1 MSLPTLDE
9 AAIAA
14 RAVAD
19 QILFPAA
26 AQVDQSVLVP
36 RSHLAALGDAGLHG
50 LYGPVDVG
58 LGADQVSAR
67 PVMEAVSGGCGA
79 TSFVWQQH
87 HGAVR
92 RFAAGDGPARER
104 WLAPACSGEVMA
116 GIGFAYLR
124 RPGPPLVRA
133 TPVGDGW
140 RLDGRA
146 PWITGWGLID
156 ILVVM
161 ARTDDDR
168 VVTVVFDRLD
178 RPELRAEGP
187 QRLSVLG
194 ATGTVAVN
202 FEGAVAS
209 VEDVVR
215 VEEGASWAARDALGA
230 AFPGP
235 APLGIA
241 ERAIRLLGE
250 SSSGGAAGAAIT
262 LSDELETTR
271 ARTDAAGRRLYA
283 AAASSTDVAGAIAG
297 GVAER
302 DRGLA
307 LARRATDALVAASGG
322 GAMSL
327 AHPAQRLSREATFY
341 LVQAQSA
348 DLRAATLAR
357 LTSV

>member
-1 MSLPTLDE
+1 MTTGGLD
-9 AAIAA
+9 AAIETA
-14 RAVAD
+14 RRVAD
-19 QILFPAA
+19 DVLFPSAA
-26 AQVDQSVLVP
+26 EVDQSALVP
-36 RSHLAALGDAGLHG
+36 RSHLRALGEAGLHG
-50 LYGPVDVG
+50 LYGPLGVG

-67 PVMEAVSGGCGA
+67 PVMEAISGACGA

-92 RFAAGDGPARER
+92 RLAAGDGPACER
-104 WLAPACSGEVMA
+104 WLAPCCAGEVLA

-124 RPGPPLVRA
+124 RPGPALVRA

-140 RLDGRA
+140 RFDGRA

-156 ILVVM
+156 ILVIM
-161 ARTDDDR
+161 GRTDDAR

-202 FEGAVAS
+202 LEGAVAS
-209 VEDVVR
+209 AGDVVR
-215 VEEGASWAARDALGA
+215 VEDVTTWAARDAVGA

-241 ERAIRLLGE
+241 DRAIRLLGE
-250 SSSGGAAGAAIT
+250 RPGDDPAAAAVA
-262 LSDELETTR
+262 LSAELEA
-271 ARTDAAGRRLYA
+271 ARLTSDAAGRRLYA
-283 AAASSTDVAGAIAG
+283 IATNGNDLADAIG
-297 GVAER
+297 EGVAER
-302 DRGLA
+302 DRGSS

-322 GAMSL
+322 GAMGL

-348 DLRAATLAR
+348 DLRATTLAR
-357 LTSV
+357 LTST

>member
-1 MSLPTLDE
+1 MPPTIDE
-9 AAIAA
+9 ALVAA
-14 RAVAD
+14 REVAD
-19 QILFPAA
+19 TLLFPAA
-26 AQVDQSVLVP
+26 SDVDQAALVP
-36 RSHLAALGDAGLHG
+36 RSNLVALGEAGLHG
-50 LYGPVDVG
+50 LYGPAGVG

-67 PVMEAVSGGCGA
+67 PVMEAISGACGA

-92 RFAAGDGPARER
+92 RLAAGEGPACER
-104 WLAPACSGEVMA
+104 WLEPCCSGEVMA

-124 RPGPPLVRA
+124 RPGPALVRA

-156 ILVVM
+156 ILVIM

-168 VVTVVFDRLD
+168 VVTVVLDRLE
-178 RPELRAEGP
+178 REELRAEGP

-194 ATGTVAVN
+194 ATGTVAVDLD
-202 FEGAVAS
+202 GAVTSA
-209 VEDVVR
+209 EDVVR
-215 VEEGASWAARDALGA
+215 VEDAKAWAARDAVGA

-241 ERAIRLLGE
+241 DRAIRLLE
-250 SSSGGAAGAAIT
+250 ERSGGLTAAAAAA
-262 LSDELETTR
+262 LSAELENTR
-271 ARTDAAGRRLYA
+271 ITTDAAGRRLYA
-283 AAASSTDVAGAIAG
+283 ATTNSTDVADAISE
-297 GVAER
+297 GVAQR
-302 DRGLA
+302 DRGLS

-327 AHPAQRLSREATFY
+327 SHPAQRLSREATFY

-357 LTSV
+357 LAST

>member
-26 AQVDQSVLVP
+26 AQVDQSALVP
-36 RSHLAALGDAGLHG
+36 RGHLRALGAAGLHG
-50 LYGPVDVG
+50 LYGPADVG
-58 LGADQVSAR
+58 IGADQVSAR

-87 HGAVR
+87 HGALR
-92 RFAAGDGPARER
+92 RLAAGDGPARER

-146 PWITGWGLID
+146 PWITGWGLVD
-156 ILVVM
+156 ILVIM
-161 ARTDDDR
+161 ARTEDDR
-168 VVTVVFDRLD
+168 VVTVAFDRLD
-178 RPELRAEGP
+178 RLELRAEGP

-194 ATGTVAVN
+194 ATGTVALN
-202 FEGAVAS
+202 FEGAVAPAGA
-209 VEDVVR
+209 VVR
-215 VEEGASWAARDALGA
+215 VEDAASWAARDGVGA

-241 ERAIRLLGE
+241 DRAIRLLAE
-250 SSSGGAAGAAIT
+250 ASGRGIDGAARA
-262 LSDELETTR
+262 LSDELTVTR
-271 ARTDAAGRRLYA
+271 ASTDAAGRRLYA
-283 AAASSTDVAGAIAG
+283 AAASSTDVAGAIAA

-327 AHPAQRLSREATFY
+327 SHPAQRLSREATFY

-348 DLRAATLAR
+348 DLRAATLTR
-357 LTSV
+357 LTSA

>member
-9 AAIAA
+9 AAISA

-26 AQVDQSVLVP
+26 AQVDQSALVP

-67 PVMEAVSGGCGA
+67 PVMEAVSGACGA

-92 RFAAGDGPARER
+92 RLGAGDGPARER

-187 QRLSVLG
+187 QRLSVMG

-241 ERAIRLLGE
+241 ARAIRLLGE
-250 SSSGGAAGAAIT
+250 SSGGDAAGAAIA
-262 LSDELETTR
+262 LSDELEVTR

-283 AAASSTDVAGAIAG
+283 AGASSTDVAGAIAG

-307 LARRATDALVAASGG
+307 LTRRATDALVAASGG

-327 AHPAQRLSREATFY
+327 THPAQRLSREATFY
-341 LVQAQSA
+341 LVQAQST

-357 LTSV
+357 LTSA

>member
-9 AAIAA
+9 APAIA
-14 RAVAD
+14 RTVAD
-19 QILFPAA
+19 EILFPAA
-26 AQVDQSVLVP
+26 AEVDQSALVP
-36 RSHLAALGDAGLHG
+36 RRNLVALRNAGLHG
-50 LYGPVDVG
+50 LYGPVGLG

-92 RFAAGDGPARER
+92 RLAAGDGAACER
-104 WLAPACSGEVMA
+104 WLGPCCSGEVMA

-133 TPVGDGW
+133 TPVRDGW

-146 PWITGWGLID
+146 PWITGWGLVE
-156 ILVVM
+156 ILVIM
-161 ARTDDDR
+161 ARTGDDR
-168 VVTVVFDRLD
+168 VVTVVFHRLE

-209 VEDVVR
+209 EDDVVR
-215 VEEGASWAARDALGA
+215 VEEVSSWASRDAVGA

-250 SSSGGAAGAAIT
+250 ASGAAAAAASI
-262 LSDELETTR
+262 LAGELELTR
-271 ARTDAAGRRLYA
+271 VSTDSAGRRLYA
-283 AAASSTDVAGAIAG
+283 AAANSTDVADAIAQ

-307 LARRATDALVAASGG
+307 LARRSTDALVAASGG

-357 LTSV
+357 LTSA

>member
-1 MSLPTLDE
+1 MPVPALDE
-9 AAIAA
+9 ATVVA
-14 RAVAD
+14 RKLAD
-19 QILFPAA
+19 EVLFPAA
-26 AQVDQSVLVP
+26 AEVDQSALVP
-36 RSHLAALGDAGLHG
+36 RSHLMALGEAGLHG
-50 LYGPVDVG
+50 LYGPAGVG

-67 PVMEAVSGGCGA
+67 PVMEAVSGACGA

-92 RFAAGDGPARER
+92 RLGAGDGPAGER
-104 WLAPACSGEVMA
+104 WLEPCCSGEVMA

-124 RPGPPLVRA
+124 RPGPALVRA
-133 TPVGDGW
+133 TPVKDGW

-156 ILVVM
+156 ILVIM
-161 ARTDDDR
+161 ARTEDDR

-209 VEDVVR
+209 EDDVVR
-215 VEEGASWAARDALGA
+215 VEEVPSWASRDAVGA

-241 ERAIRLLGE
+241 ERAIRLLGDA
-250 SSSGGAAGAAIT
+250 SGSVSAASALTG
-262 LSDELETTR
+262 ELELTR
-271 ARTDAAGRRLYA
+271 AGTDAAGRRLYA
-283 AAASSTDVAGAIAG
+283 AAASSTDVAGAVAR

-357 LTSV
+357 LTSA

>member
-1 MSLPTLDE
+1 MSVPTLDE
-9 AAIAA
+9 AAVAA
-14 RAVAD
+14 RSLAD
-19 QILFPAA
+19 EVLFPAA
-26 AQVDQSVLVP
+26 AEVDQSALVP
-36 RSHLAALGDAGLHG
+36 RSHLIALGQAGLHG
-50 LYGPVDVG
+50 LYGPAGVG

-92 RFAAGDGPARER
+92 RLAAGEGPARER
-104 WLAPACSGEVMA
+104 WLGPCCEGEVMA

-133 TPVGDGW
+133 TPVDGGW
-140 RLDGRA
+140 RLEGRA
-146 PWITGWGLID
+146 PWITGWGLVD
-156 ILVVM
+156 ILVIM
-161 ARTDDDR
+161 ARTGDDR

-187 QRLSVLG
+187 QRLAVLG

-202 FEGAVAS
+202 FDGAVAS
-209 VEDVVR
+209 AGDVVR
-215 VEEGASWAARDALGA
+215 VESVEAWAARDAVGA

-241 ERAIRLLGE
+241 ERAIRLLANA
-250 SSSGGAAGAAIT
+250 SATAAAEALT
-262 LSDELETTR
+262 EQLEQTR
-271 ARTDAAGRRLYA
+271 VTTDAAGRRLYA
-283 AAASSTDVAGAIAG
+283 AAASRTDAADAIAAGA
-297 GVAER
+297 AER

-327 AHPAQRLSREATFY
+327 SHPAQRLSREATFY

-357 LTSV
+357 LTSA